1 MTNTI
6 NTAAVIAADAII
18 SGFEWDVLD
27 NPAADF
33 VFDEMKLLSDPC
45 QLDGGTEHAEES
57 DAAYHLVNL
66 IYTEIDEMIEA
77 RNEAEEESDED
88 GQDDDEAEDDDQDD
102 DGVERGFIWN
112 VRKYRV
118 IADGRETQKV
128 VSYLAFEHS
137 GSCGWELRAGE
148 YDCRETTLENII
160 DLMLN
165 EEVQAEFDE
174 YADAYEH
181 DVETVDGLDLN
192 DLDNEDFEIKTED
205 GVEYLRRALV
215 KHLSIAAAA

>member
-6 NTAAVIAADAII
+6 NTAAAVAADALI
-18 SGFEWDVLD
+18 SGFDWNVLE
-27 NPAADF
+27 NPATDF
-33 VFDEMKLLSDPC
+33 VFGEMKLLSDPC
-45 QLDGGTEHAEES
+45 QIDGGTEHADEH
-57 DAAYHLVNL
+57 DAASHITRLV
-66 IYTEIDEMIEA
+66 YGEIDEMIEA
-77 RNEAEEESDED
+77 R
-88 GQDDDEAEDDDQDD
+88 DEAEADDDQADD
-102 DGVERGFIWN
+102 DQGDDEDDEDEGVERGFILN

-118 IADGRETQKV
+118 IQDGRETQKV

-137 GSCGWELRAGE
+137 GSCGWEFRAGE

-174 YADAYEH
+174 YADAYER
-181 DVETVDGLDLN
+181 DVKTVDELDLN
-192 DLDNEDFEIKTED
+192 DLDDAEFEIETED

-215 KHLSIAAAA
+215 NHLTIAAAA